1 MTSPQ
6 RYFFRVLLFLLLVA
20 GVAGAAYRI
29 IIQAFMHNPALN
41 GLILGVLLIGIIYA
55 IRRILS
61 LKAEVRWIEAF
72 RSVGPGFSMEEPPRL
87 LAPVASVLGDQE
99 RRGRSHLSAMSMRYL
114 LDSISARLDE
124 SRDITRY
131 QTGLLIFLGLLGTF
145 WGLLQTI
152 NAVSDVIGNLSLTG
166 DDIGAVF
173 EDLKQG
179 LAAPMYGMGTAFSS
193 SLFGLAGSLILGFI
207 DLQATQSQNSFYNE
221 MEEWLSGLTRLTG
234 TQTSFG
240 DSSSEEGTLPVYMQA
255 MMQQTAENLERL
267 RESVQRNEDGRQMLQ
282 NTLSK
287 LNDRLG
293 SLNERLEQEHQMI
306 FRLVE
311 GRSVTGRGPAGDPA
325 VDHLRAVDAKLER
338 LVEDISHGRE
348 QMTRELRNE
357 IKLVTRTIAIAA
369 GEPAPYHQSGHP
381 PHPHSGQER

>member
-1 MTSPQ
+1 MMTSPQ
-6 RYFFRVLLFLLLVA
+6 RFFFRVLLFLLLVA
-20 GVAGAAYRI
+20 SVAGFGHQI
-29 IIQAFMHNPALN
+29 IISAFLHNPALN

-72 RSVGPGFSMEEPPRL
+72 RTVGPGFSMEEPPRL
-87 LAPVASVLGDQE
+87 LAPVASVLGEGE
-99 RRGRSHLSAMSMRYL
+99 RRGRNHLSAMSMRYL
-114 LDSISARLDE
+114 LDSISSRLDE

-152 NAVSDVIGNLSLTG
+152 NAVADVIGDLSLTG
-166 DDIGAVF
+166 DDVGAVF
-173 EDLKQG
+173 EELKAG

-234 TQTSFG
+234 GQNNFA
-240 DSSSEEGTLPVYMQA
+240 DSGGEDGPMPLYIEGML
-255 MMQQTAENLERL
+255 QQTAENLERL
-267 RESVQRNEDGRQMLQ
+267 RESVQRGEDGRQMLQ
-282 NTLSK
+282 STLSK
-287 LNDRLG
+287 LNERLG
-293 SLNERLEQEHQMI
+293 SLNDRLEQEHELI
-306 FRLVE
+306 FKLVE
-311 GRSVTGRGPAGDPA
+311 GRTNGSRGGIANELA
-325 VDHLRAVDAKLER
+325 AEHLRSLDSRLER

-369 GEPAPYHQSGHP
+369 GEPQPYP
-381 PHPHSGQER
+381 PSGQPPRREP

>member
-1 MTSPQ
+1 MMTSPQ
-6 RYFFRVLLFLLLVA
+6 RFFYRVLLFLLLVA
-20 GVAGAAYRI
+20 GVAGAGHQI
-29 IIQAFMHNPALN
+29 IIQAFLHNPALN
-41 GLILGVLLIGIIYA
+41 GLILGVLLIGIVYA

-61 LKAEVRWIEAF
+61 LKAEVSWIEAF
-72 RSVGPGFSMEEPPRL
+72 RNVGPGFSLEEPPRL

-99 RRGRSHLSAMSMRYL
+99 RRGRAHLSAMSMRYL

-152 NAVSDVIGNLSLTG
+152 NAVADVIGDLSLTG
-166 DDIGAVF
+166 DDVGAVF
-173 EDLKQG
+173 EELKAG

-207 DLQATQSQNSFYNE
+207 DLQATQSQNSFYND

-234 TQTSFG
+234 QNNF
-240 DSSSEEGTLPVYMQA
+240 SEVGGEDGPMPLYIEGML
-255 MMQQTAENLERL
+255 QQTAENLERL
-267 RESVQRNEDGRQMLQ
+267 RESVQRSEDGRQMLQ
-282 NTLSK
+282 NTLVK
-287 LNDRLG
+287 LNERLG
-293 SLNERLEQEHQMI
+293 SLNERLEQEHQLI
-306 FRLVE
+306 FQLVE
-311 GRSVTGRGPAGDPA
+311 GRTTSSRNALGNDQSAE
-325 VDHLRAVDAKLER
+325 HLRSLDNKLER

-348 QMTRELRNE
+348 HMTRELRNE

-369 GEPAPYHQSGHP
+369 GEPQPY
-381 PHPHSGQER
+381 QER